1 MVPNVRRGNP
11 SFRPRFVVRALKFVG
26 GAAVVFTDDPG
37 PRPETKLTAMASD
50 KAPQTRLIGTRAIE
64 YARRRNLMLSKFAE
78 IEEPARDD
86 LSIEAAELV
95 AARRPS
101 LVFIDLD
108 QNGERVEH
116 GSFSAIALQEP
127 D

>member
-1 MVPNVRRGNP
+1 LARV
-11 SFRPRFVVRALKFVG
+11 LKFVA
-26 GAAVVFTDDPG
+26 GAAVVFTDD
-37 PRPETKLTAMASD
+37 RCAHPETNLTAMASN

-86 LSIEAAELV
+86 LSIEAAEVV

-116 GSFSAIALQEP
+116 ESFSAIALQEP

>member
-1 MVPNVRRGNP
+1 
-11 SFRPRFVVRALKFVG
+11 
-26 GAAVVFTDDPG
+26 
-37 PRPETKLTAMASD
+37 MATD
-50 KAPQTRLIGTRAIE
+50 KAPQTRLIGNRAIE

-78 IEEPARDD
+78 VEEPARDD
-86 LSIEAAELV
+86 LSIEAAERV

-101 LVFIDLD
+101 LVFLDLD

-116 GSFSAIALQEP
+116 PSFSTISLQEP